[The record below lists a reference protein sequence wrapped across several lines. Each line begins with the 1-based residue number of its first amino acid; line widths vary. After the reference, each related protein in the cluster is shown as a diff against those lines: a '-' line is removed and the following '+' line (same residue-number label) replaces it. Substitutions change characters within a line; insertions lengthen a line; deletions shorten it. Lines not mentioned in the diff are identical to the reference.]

1 MYYASIGMLSIVVHI
16 IINFEALKKPKNEKS
31 KLVRTRYRYFLFGV
45 MIYYI
50 SDILWGIL
58 YGERIIVL
66 AYIDTVIYF
75 ASMVLSVLLWTRF
88 VVAYLDNKG
97 IFGKILM
104 YSGWIIFTY
113 ELVALIINFFI
124 PVVFG
129 FDDNK
134 EYIPGQARY
143 ITLFIQMGLFLMTS
157 IYTLVIAVNCEGI
170 ERSHHRTVGF
180 SGIMMTIFIALQS
193 MYPFMPF
200 YAVGCLLATCMIHSF
215 VYRDETTQFNIEIER
230 KKQMAYKDPLTGVK
244 NKLAYLDKLKDFE
257 LSMDNKE
264 VDSYGVIVFDLNGL
278 KKVNDTLGHDAGDE
292 YIKSACKMICQKF
305 KHSPIYRIGGDE
317 FVAILEGP
325 DYENREA
332 LLETFDAEVEQ
343 NQKEGLVVISSGL
356 SIYSEETD
364 SDYNDVFKRADRKM
378 YERKSQLKA
387 KEC

>member
-1 MYYASIGMLSIVVHI
+1 
-16 IINFEALKKPKNEKS
+16 
-31 KLVRTRYRYFLFGV
+31 
-45 MIYYI
+45 
-50 SDILWGIL
+50 
-58 YGERIIVL
+58 
-66 AYIDTVIYF
+66 
-75 ASMVLSVLLWTRF
+75 
-88 VVAYLDNKG
+88 
-97 IFGKILM
+97 
-104 YSGWIIFTY
+104 
-113 ELVALIINFFI
+113 
-124 PVVFG
+124 
-129 FDDNK
+129 
-134 EYIPGQARY
+134 
-143 ITLFIQMGLFLMTS
+143 
-157 IYTLVIAVNCEGI
+157 
-170 ERSHHRTVGF
+170 
-180 SGIMMTIFIALQS
+180 

-257 LSMDNKE
+257 LSLENKE

-387 KEC
+387 KE